1 MGSDI
6 EYEGRDP
13 LDVAETLEP
22 SMGGA
27 LVAAEIGPIG
37 LHPSVRQVLRF
48 GVVGTIGFCWDTG
61 TVYASRPFV
70 GLLPSIALGFLVA
83 ATMNWLLN
91 RLWTF
96 RDHRSTIPVL
106 RQWALY
112 MAANSL
118 GVVLNRGT
126 VTALVLSVPLCHRQP
141 VLALVA
147 GSFAGLLANFSLS
160 QRYVFRR
167 SAG

>member
-1 MGSDI
+1 MSADGR
-6 EYEGRDP
+6 YEGRDT
-13 LDVAETLEP
+13 LEVVETLE
-22 SMGGA
+22 GDVHAA
-27 LVAAEIGPIG
+27 LVAAELGPLG
-37 LHPSVRQVLRF
+37 LQPSIWQVLRF
-48 GVVGTIGFCWDTG
+48 GVVGTIGFGWDTG
-61 TVYASRPFV
+61 TVYATRPLV

-96 RDHRSTIPVL
+96 RDHVSRIPLL

-112 MAANSL
+112 LAANSL

-126 VTALVLSVPLCHRQP
+126 VTVLVLTVPLCHRQP
-141 VLALVA
+141 VLALA
-147 GSFAGLLANFSLS
+147 CGSLAGLVANFTLS

-167 SAG
+167 RST